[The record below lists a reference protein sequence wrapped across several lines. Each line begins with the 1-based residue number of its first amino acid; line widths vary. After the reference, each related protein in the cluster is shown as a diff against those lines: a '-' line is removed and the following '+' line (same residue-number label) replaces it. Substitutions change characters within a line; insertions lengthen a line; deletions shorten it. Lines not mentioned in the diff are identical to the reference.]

1 MKLIIT
7 ERQYRKIV
15 LENSNK
21 EVSEYLSN
29 LKDFALNVIKTTQEN
44 IGINLQMLAI
54 WGAGVGGVMRPLN
67 EFIENGNF
75 NLNEFET
82 ASIVCAVSAILF
94 KESNR
99 NIKELLK
106 YINENGLTETF
117 KTVLEKGSKLK
128 STFLNFIQSLN
139 MTLFNVTNIMSYAF
153 IIPILPMLWEMGQ
166 SGADKGDIKELVL
179 RLISF
184 GLTSVSGVV
193 IKELITKLIN
203 RFKD

>member
-7 ERQYRKIV
+7 ERQYRKIL

-21 EVSEYLSN
+21 EISEYLSG
-29 LKDFALNVIKTTQEN
+29 LKDFALNVIKITQEN
-44 IGINLQMLAI
+44 VGINLQMLAI

-67 EFIENGNF
+67 EFIQNGDF

-94 KESNR
+94 KESNK
-99 NIKELLK
+99 NINELLK
-106 YINENGLTETF
+106 YIKENGLTDAF
-117 KTVLEKGSKLK
+117 KVALEKGSKLK
-128 STFLNFIQSLN
+128 SAFLNFIQSLN

-166 SGADKGDIKELVL
+166 TGGDKGDIKELVL
-179 RLISF
+179 RLMSF

-193 IKELITKLIN
+193 IKELITKLVN
-203 RFKD
+203 RFRD